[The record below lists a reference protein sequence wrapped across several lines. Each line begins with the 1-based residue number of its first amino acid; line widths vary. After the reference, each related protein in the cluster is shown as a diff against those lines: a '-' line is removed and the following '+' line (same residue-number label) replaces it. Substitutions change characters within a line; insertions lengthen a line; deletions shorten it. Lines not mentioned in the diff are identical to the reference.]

1 MKKMYLAVF
10 LIILIAVVFCG
21 CLSFSNTLIPEVEKN
36 ETTTAAAE
44 NRVTQSEEV
53 SETQANVE
61 PESQSTAPSQNAS
74 DTEAETI
81 DVAPPTSS
89 EFDVLKSGTFYMK
102 GGMTDSSGALS
113 PMEIA
118 MTPSSMFV
126 LSDFNGAS
134 MGILIKDNSVYM
146 IYEDEKAY
154 LELSDSIMQMAGLD
168 INELTSSGS
177 IDFSSLGSLSEAQSV
192 TQEEYNGRTCQVYHF
207 ENTESGEKRIYM
219 DGTKLIRIAM
229 YSTSGKFVSA
239 TEIDSISSSVPAGK
253 SSPPS
258 DYKAYKGITGMISF
272 MTLIGDLA
280 E

>member
-21 CLSFSNTLIPEVEKN
+21 CLSFSNTLIPEVEKD
-36 ETTTAAAE
+36 ETTTAAE
-44 NRVTQSEEV
+44 NRVTQYETV
-53 SETQANVE
+53 SETQADIE

-81 DVAPPTSS
+81 DIDPPTSS

-280 E
+280 G

>member
-21 CLSFSNTLIPEVEKN
+21 CLSFSNTLIPEVEKD
-36 ETTTAAAE
+36 ETTTAAE
-44 NRVTQSEEV
+44 NRVTQSETV
-53 SETQANVE
+53 SETQADIE

-81 DVAPPTSS
+81 DIDPPTSS

>member
-21 CLSFSNTLIPEVEKN
+21 CLSFSNTLIPEVEKD
-36 ETTTAAAE
+36 ETTTAAE

-53 SETQANVE
+53 SETQADVE

-81 DVAPPTSS
+81 DVTPPTSS

-168 INELTSSGS
+168 VNELTSSGS

-219 DGTKLIRIAM
+219 DGTKLVRIAM

-239 TEIDSISSSVPAGK
+239 TEIDSISSTVPAGK

-272 MTLIGDLA
+272 MTLIGDFV

>member
-1 MKKMYLAVF
+1 
-10 LIILIAVVFCG
+10 
-21 CLSFSNTLIPEVEKN
+21 
-36 ETTTAAAE
+36 
-44 NRVTQSEEV
+44 
-53 SETQANVE
+53 
-61 PESQSTAPSQNAS
+61 
-74 DTEAETI
+74 
-81 DVAPPTSS
+81 
-89 EFDVLKSGTFYMK
+89 MK

-219 DGTKLIRIAM
+219 DGTKLVRVAM
-229 YSTSGKFVSA
+229 YSASGKFVSA